1 MNIDIKLHKDDLPE
15 DLLLGNSVAIDG
27 EFLGLN
33 FKRDPLCLIQLSS
46 GNYDAHIVQ
55 LNRKTYEA
63 PNLVKLLTDKKIQK
77 IFHFARADL
86 TFIKYY
92 LKVDVENAQC
102 TKLQSRLARTFSD
115 RHGLKDLI
123 TFLVI
128 IAYFSDSNLFIL
140 SLIGMFNVS
149 ASIVFDWVRHT
160 IQNRPKDEK
169 ESDKNVFI
177 KLGIVFWSVPT
188 RNFILVFSLIMQ
200 YPAAIVYYTC
210 FPGTYFT
217 IKKAWSLVILLNE
230 N

>member
-1 MNIDIKLHKDDLPE
+1 VKSFFFKVQENYQQSIAVSNVID
-15 DLLLGNSVAIDG
+15 
-27 EFLGLN
+27 FW
-33 FKRDPLCLIQLSS
+33 
-46 GNYDAHIVQ
+46 
-55 LNRKTYEA
+55 
-63 PNLVKLLTDKKIQK
+63 
-77 IFHFARADL
+77 
-86 TFIKYY
+86 
-92 LKVDVENAQC
+92 
-102 TKLQSRLARTFSD
+102 TKQVCRRLAAVIVIIISPTPITPNMVTVFSFFLNLIANYQLLSGELRFAALLFFISFIMD
-115 RHGLKDLI
+115 CVDGQLACLKDVVSNFGRFFDPVLDGLKDLI

-128 IAYFSDSNLFIL
+128 ISYFSETNIFYI

-169 ESDKNVFI
+169 ESDKNLFI

-217 IKKAWSLVILLNE
+217 IKKAWSLVALLNE
-230 N
+230 K